1 MFFASTMSKLFLII
15 PVLFSFIL
23 LSCSTPTKKGKEQ
36 VVKKDDSTIVILDTL
51 TPTIGSPIVEEEL
64 FRINFPEPPEKDVD
78 TTDQAVQYIVSQQ
91 GDSVRYMLYY
101 RDYEPG
107 KIQKYGEK
115 KFLEN
120 QEKQVI
126 DTHKFTEKQII
137 ENKDITLGSYK
148 GISLKAGASGN
159 FYLVYRIYLVE
170 NRAYQMSISSV
181 KGYPSEKD
189 IKLFFESFQ
198 LKSPPKK
205 TVKS

>member
-1 MFFASTMSKLFLII
+1 MSPKLLIFPLFAIALVFACGSQSEN
-15 PVLFSFIL
+15 
-23 LSCSTPTKKGKEQ
+23 KKEKEA
-36 VVKKDDSTIVILDTL
+36 KKDTTKENSAIIIVDSADSKA
-51 TPTIGSPIVEEEL
+51 GSPIIEEDL
-64 FRINFPEPPEKDVD
+64 FRINFPEPPEKSVD
-78 TTDQAVQYIVSQQ
+78 SADQAVQYIVSQQ

-126 DTHKFTEKQII
+126 DTHEFKEKDIV
-137 ENKDITLGSYK
+137 ENKA
-148 GISLKAGASGN
+148 ISLHGYEGKLLKAGAAGN
-159 FYLVYRIYLVE
+159 FFLVYRIYLVE
-170 NRAYQMSISSV
+170 NRVYQLSISSV
-181 KGYPSEKD
+181 KGYPTEKD
-189 IKLFFESFQ
+189 SALFFDSFQ

>member
-1 MFFASTMSKLFLII
+1 MFKFIFVI
-15 PVLFSFIL
+15 PVLVALFLF
-23 LSCSTPTKKGKEQ
+23 SCSSSNKKGKEQ
-36 VVKKDDSTIVILDTL
+36 NIKKDSSTVILDTI
-51 TPTIGSPIVEEEL
+51 TPILGSPIVEEEL

-137 ENKDITLGSYK
+137 ENKDVTLGSYK

-189 IKLFFESFQ
+189 INLFFESFQ

>member
-1 MFFASTMSKLFLII
+1 MFFASIMFKLLFII
-15 PVLFSFIL
+15 SALSTFTLSSCNSSNKKVKEQDTKKNDSSIVVLDTI
-23 LSCSTPTKKGKEQ
+23 TPTL
-36 VVKKDDSTIVILDTL
+36 S
-51 TPTIGSPIVEEEL
+51 SPIIEEEL
-64 FRINFPEPPEKDVD
+64 FRINFPEPPEKEID
-78 TTDQAVQYIVSQQ
+78 TADQSVQYIVSQY

-120 QEKQVI
+120 QEKQII

-181 KGYPSEKD
+181 KGYPSEKE
-189 IKLFFESFQ
+189 INLFFESFQ

>member
-1 MFFASTMSKLFLII
+1 MSKLFLIT

>member
-1 MFFASTMSKLFLII
+1 MFFASTMFKMFLITS
-15 PVLFSFIL
+15 VLFNFIL
-23 LSCSTPTKKGKEQ
+23 LSCNSSIKKEKEQ
-36 VVKKDDSTIVILDTL
+36 NSKKNDAPIVVLDTI
-51 TPTIGSPIVEEEL
+51 TPILGSPIVEEEL
-64 FRINFPEPPEKDVD
+64 FRINFPEPPEKEIDSA
-78 TTDQAVQYIVSQQ
+78 DQAVQYIVSQK

-137 ENKDITLGSYK
+137 ENKGISLGSYK

-181 KGYPSEKD
+181 NGYPSEKD
-189 IKLFFESFQ
+189 IDLFFESFQ